1 MELTLEMKT
10 CLDQSVLC
18 WVATSDSDGRPNVS
32 PKEVFTS
39 DGDRI
44 LIAHI
49 ASPRTVRNIEVNPQ
63 VMVSVV
69 DVFAQH
75 GWQFS
80 GQAHIASP
88 KTVHNLSVNP
98 QAMVSV
104 VDVFDQVGWQFSGT
118 ASLVWANSSE
128 FADLVRPL
136 DAITQGLYPI
146 KAVMVVVVREGRGIV
161 APSSW
166 LFPDQPSDIVRRQ
179 VLSRYG
185 VRDP

>member
-1 MELTLEMKT
+1 MKT

-18 WVATSDSDGRPNVS
+18 WVATADSDGRPNVS

-44 LIAHI
+44 FIAHI
-49 ASPRTVRNIEVNPQ
+49 ASPKTVRNIEVNPQ

-69 DVFAQH
+69 DIFAQH

-80 GQAHIASP
+80 GQA
-88 KTVHNLSVNP
+88 
-98 QAMVSV
+98 
-104 VDVFDQVGWQFSGT
+104 
-118 ASLVWANSSE
+118 SLTWADTSE
-128 FADLVRPL
+128 FAELVKPL
-136 DAITQGLYPI
+136 DVITQGLYPI
-146 KAVMVVVVREGRGIV
+146 KAVIVVAVRDAKRIV

-166 LFPDQPSDIVRRQ
+166 LFPDRPPDVERQQ
-179 VLSRYG
+179 VLLRYG

>member
-1 MELTLEMKT
+1 MVHTRVMEPTLEMKT

-18 WVATSDSDGRPNVS
+18 WVATADSDGRPNVS

-39 DGDRI
+39 DGERI

-49 ASPRTVRNIEVNPQ
+49 ASPKTVRNIRINSQ

-80 GQAHIASP
+80 GE
-88 KTVHNLSVNP
+88 
-98 QAMVSV
+98 
-104 VDVFDQVGWQFSGT
+104 
-118 ASLVWANSSE
+118 ASLTWADSSE
-128 FADLVRPL
+128 FAELVKPL
-136 DAITQGLYPI
+136 DVITQGLYPI
-146 KAVMVVVVREGRGIV
+146 KAVMVVAVRDAQRIV

-166 LFPDQPSDIVRRQ
+166 LFPDQPHDVVRQQ
-179 VLSRYG
+179 VLLRYG